1 MITSAQIKSILP
13 HNKNPDQLADALNH
27 VLPSYDINNKERV
40 ACFLAQCGHESG
52 EFNILRENLNYSA
65 ESLCKVWPKRFPS
78 AAVAQPY
85 NRNPEKIANK
95 VYADRLGNGP
105 ESSGDGFKYRGR
117 GAIQLTG
124 KCNYEAFSKSIG
136 KKLDETVAYCETLE
150 GAIASACFFWKT
162 NNLNKFVDAN
172 DFLGLTKKI
181 NGGTIGLEDRKKH
194 YKKALEV
201 LGDIKL
207 IPVTE
212 AKASTPAAI
221 ATPPKQA
228 VTPVKT
234 EEPKEEP
241 DLATAMAKYFDDA
254 VNDVTDA
261 LNDVGNTIN
270 NWFK

>member
-13 HNKNPDQLADALNH
+13 HNKNPDQLAEALNH
-27 VLPSYDINNKERV
+27 VLPLYDINNKERV
-40 ACFLAQCGHESG
+40 ACFLAHESG

-78 AAVAQPY
+78 ASAAQPY

-95 VYADRLGNGP
+95 VYADRLGNGS
-105 ESSGDGFKYRGR
+105 EATGDGFKYRGR

-124 KCNYEAFSKSIG
+124 KCNYEAFAKSIG

-162 NNLNKFVDAN
+162 NNLNKFVDAA

-201 LGDIKL
+201 LGEIKL
-207 IPVTE
+207 APVAE
-212 AKASTPAAI
+212 AKAATPAT
-221 ATPPKQA
+221 ATKPATAPA
-228 VTPVKT
+228 PAPVKT
-234 EEPKEEP
+234 EEPKGEP
-241 DLATAMAKYFDDA
+241 DLAAAMAKYFDDA
-254 VNDVTDA
+254 VEDVTDA
-261 LNDVGNTIN
+261 LNDVGNAIN
-270 NWFK
+270 SWFK